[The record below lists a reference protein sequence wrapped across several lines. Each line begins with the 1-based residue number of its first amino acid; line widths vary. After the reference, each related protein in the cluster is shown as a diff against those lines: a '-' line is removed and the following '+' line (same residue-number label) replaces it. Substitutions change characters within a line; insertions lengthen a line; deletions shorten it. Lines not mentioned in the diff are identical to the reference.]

1 MHRILLSVF
10 HNLYC
15 PLFKMCVYLYVCTTF
30 AIGKLIYIIIND
42 EIYNQENGLKNKYCG
57 SVDKIYN
64 INRNTKNTCVI

>member
-1 MHRILLSVF
+1 
-10 HNLYC
+10 
-15 PLFKMCVYLYVCTTF
+15 MCVYLYVCTTF